1 MTPEAPLAA
10 PPIVAILRG
19 VEPAHVLAIADRLW
33 SAGIR
38 AIEVPLNSP
47 DPFRSIAA
55 LAKAERPADSL
66 VGAGTVLSVEDV
78 RRTQEAGGR
87 LIVAPNCDAAVIA
100 EAGKLGL
107 AVLPGVAT
115 ATEAFS
121 ALRAGARQLK
131 LFPAAALGPRF
142 LKALGAVLPPDCQVF
157 PVGGVGAE
165 ELYDWLAAGAAG
177 FGFGSELF
185 RPDYT
190 IDAIDQRA
198 RNIVGAFQAAQRR
211 LGGLPATT
219 NR

>member
-1 MTPEAPLAA
+1 MTPEALAAA

-19 VEPAHVLAIADRLW
+19 VEPAHVVGIADRLW
-33 SAGIR
+33 MAGIR

-47 DPFRSIAA
+47 DPIRSIAA
-55 LAKAERPADSL
+55 LSKANRPPDSML
-66 VGAGTVLSVEDV
+66 GAGTVLSVEDV
-78 RRTQEAGGR
+78 RRVQEAGGG
-87 LIVAPNCDAAVIA
+87 LIVAPNCDAAVIG
-100 EAGKLGL
+100 EARKLGL

-115 ATEAFS
+115 ATEAFC

-157 PVGGVGAE
+157 PVSGVSAE
-165 ELYDWLAAGAAG
+165 ELYEWLAAGAAG

-211 LGGLPATT
+211 LGACPS